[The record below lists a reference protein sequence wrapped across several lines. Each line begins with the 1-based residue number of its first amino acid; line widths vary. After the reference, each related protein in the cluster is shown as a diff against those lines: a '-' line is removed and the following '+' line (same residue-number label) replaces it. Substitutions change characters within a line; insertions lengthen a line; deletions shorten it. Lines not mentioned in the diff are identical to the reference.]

1 MLDLIK
7 LTLQA
12 GNGGNG
18 RVSFRREKYVPK
30 GGPDGGDGGD
40 GGSIILKGNK
50 NLSTLANF
58 GGKKVIEAKSG
69 LAGGKRKKKGEDGE
83 DLIIELPLGTIVWEV
98 VRKGRRHK
106 TEDSTPWRRCHG
118 RQKPEVRRQ
127 PSYAKPASSADRASE
142 GKKPEALSSRL
153 EQSDMERSLSLEQ
166 YHLSKPGERVP
177 AREAM
182 PWVDLQGSELF
193 SDDPKLKHSLK
204 GIDYRKLEKRK
215 LFEIESDNSEH
226 VICQGGRGG
235 KGNNAFKSAREQ
247 VPLRAEYGEF
257 GEARVVILELKLLAD
272 IGLIGYPSAGKS
284 TFLSVVSEA
293 RPEIADYPFTTLSPN
308 LGVVSL
314 QKSKIENRK
323 SRNKRELVVADI
335 PGLIEGA
342 SEGKGLGHEFLRHV
356 ERCRKLI
363 FVLALSEE
371 TLFDASLS
379 AQEKAARLLDQFK
392 KLQKELENYHED
404 LVKKAFS
411 IAVNK
416 VDLFGPQDEELR
428 KAIVEIFAK
437 EKLKVQFMSN
447 ATGEGIVSILETR
460 F

>member
-30 GGPDGGDGGD
+30 GGPDGGDGGR
-40 GGSIILKGNK
+40 GGSIIFKGNK
-50 NLSTLANF
+50 NLSTLSHL
-58 GGKKVIEAKSG
+58 GGKKILEAKPG
-69 LAGGKRKKKGEDGE
+69 QAGGKRKKKGEDGE
-83 DLIIELPLGTIVWEV
+83 DLIIELPLGTIVWELA
-98 VRKGRRHK
+98 VR
-106 TEDSTPWRRCHG
+106 
-118 RQKPEVRRQ
+118 
-127 PSYAKPASSADRASE
+127 
-142 GKKPEALSSRL
+142 GKQLRLSSRL
-153 EQSDMERSLSLEQ
+153 EQSDMERSLPLEQ
-166 YHLSKPGERVP
+166 YHLSKPGERVA

-182 PWVDLQGSELF
+182 PWVDLQGSEL
-193 SDDPKLKHSLK
+193 SSGDPKLKHSLK

-235 KGNNAFKSAREQ
+235 KGNDAFKSSREQ

-428 KAIVEIFAK
+428 KAIVEVFTK
-437 EKLKVQFMSN
+437 EKLEVQFMSN